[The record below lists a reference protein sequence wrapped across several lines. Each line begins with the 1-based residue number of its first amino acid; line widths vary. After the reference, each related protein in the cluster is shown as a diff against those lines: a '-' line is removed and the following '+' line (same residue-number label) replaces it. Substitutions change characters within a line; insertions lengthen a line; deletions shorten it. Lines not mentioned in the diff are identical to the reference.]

1 LIRAIALRDFEEDE
15 KQEILVD
22 YGYRAEEE
30 EQAHAEEVDN

>member
-1 LIRAIALRDFEEDE
+1 LIRAIALRDFGENEQE
-15 KQEILVD
+15 EILVD